1 MKASII
7 FAIAIILTALSLYAS
22 ISMFVYYVDE
32 AGILTSMQCLV
43 AGLATVV
50 AIGISLSL
58 WIFLAVKIIDLIS

>member
-7 FAIAIILTALSLYAS
+7 FTIALVLTALSLYAS
-22 ISMFVYYVDE
+22 ISMFVYYVED

-43 AGLATVV
+43 AGLATVA
-50 AIGISLSL
+50 AIGVSLSL

>member
-7 FAIAIILTALSLYAS
+7 FTIALVLTALSLYAS
-22 ISMFVYYVDE
+22 ISMFVYYVED

-43 AGLATVV
+43 AGLATVA

>member
-43 AGLATVV
+43 AGLATVA
-50 AIGISLSL
+50 AIGTSMSL

>member
-7 FAIAIILTALSLYAS
+7 FTIALALTALSLYAS
-22 ISMFVYYVDE
+22 ISMFVYYVED
-32 AGILTSMQCLV
+32 AGVLTSMQCLV
-43 AGLATVV
+43 AGLATVA